1 MVNVTLNGVAYQ
13 CAGCKE
19 ELTIGQY
26 QRILKEWDIDQP
38 DLLKRDYFKLFNI
51 LTNADFKIL
60 NPSVENEQAIWDC
73 VSWVVTEPFQYSKEL
88 PTVLQIGDKI
98 LSLPKKIGALSI
110 GQNIIMK
117 QIIDNCRYLEESIS
131 LAVAVYLQPQYD
143 RKANKWYEFW
153 KEVSDAKISVQACKD
168 MEQEILKLPA
178 CVVYPVGFFLLSR
191 ADQSGSKPQKIW
203 HRMKSSLNSSLN
215 RVLPKWLRSTSYG
228 SMSV

>member
-1 MVNVTLNGVAYQ
+1 MVNVTLNGVSYQ

-110 GQNIIMK
+110 GQNILMK

-131 LAVAVYLQPQYD
+131 TACAVYLYPEHSGKKFD
-143 RKANKWYEFW
+143 LGKAREL
-153 KEVSDAKISVQACKD
+153 
-168 MEQEILKLPA
+168 EQTILSMPA
-178 CVVYPVGFFLLSR
+178 QLIYPVGFFLLSR
-191 ADQSGSKPQKIW
+191 ADQSGSKQQKIW

-215 RVLPKWLRSTSYG
+215 KVLPKWLRSTSYG